1 MKHLQCLI
9 SDSHSGSISLFN
21 DIFVT
26 GQVNTKKGLIFF
38 QQSHS
43 LSLIFT
49 VGSFEK
55 LKYLKHVNA

>member
-9 SDSHSGSISLFN
+9 SDSHSESISLFN

-38 QQSHS
+38 FSNH
-43 LSLIFT
+43 IHC
-49 VGSFEK
+49 
-55 LKYLKHVNA
+55 LKFLQ